1 MLHGCE
7 SLAPNIVELK
17 RLCCNDQAMIRC
29 ICGTSHKEVI
39 PSATLL
45 QKLEI
50 LDITKVLQIWH
61 LIMVWARDAFT
72 TNDKHNKI
80 LQVWQS
86 LVTENIEN
94 QRRAGLNVLSMTLM
108 WPVGCRLNQLCYT
121 ESCHQTLPGTAH
133 LIKWETSST
142 LISNSRYDE

>member
-94 QRRAGLNVLSMTLM
+94 QRRAGLNVLRKIFFLLM
-108 WPVGCRLNQLCYT
+108 CVTCWMLTPSTEPLGELASDVSSCY
-121 ESCHQTLPGTAH
+121 QP
-133 LIKWETSST
+133 
-142 LISNSRYDE
+142 